1 MILRWTRRS
10 VICLD
15 LDKYNLILQE
25 SVLHLQGVLRTSLNP
40 SPFQGELP
48 SPVPHRRSGRTSG
61 ESPVLPSPQAHVPN
75 GMSWYRK
82 TGSFF
87 TRQETPF
94 HTGPTSSVTAEPRS
108 LPRVMRLN
116 SPFFTETVAKV
127 SPVSSEDDLDV
138 SITSVTRE
146 GSPEPAGP
154 RQSTRDRKK
163 IVRYPN
169 PDRS

>member
-1 MILRWTRRS
+1 MTRS
-10 VICLD
+10 VICLG
-15 LDKYNLILQE
+15 LSKYNLILQE

-48 SPVPHRRSGRTSG
+48 SPVPHRWSGRTSG
-61 ESPVLPSPQAHVPN
+61 ESPVLPSPQAHVPH
-75 GMSWYRK
+75 GTSWYRK
-82 TGSFF
+82 TGSYF

-94 HTGPTSSVTAEPRS
+94 YTGPTSSVTAGPRS
-108 LPRVMRLN
+108 LPRVVHLN
-116 SPFFTETVAKV
+116 SPSPPETVAKV
-127 SPVSSEDDLDV
+127 SPVSSEDESDV

-154 RQSTRDRKK
+154 RQSTRDRKQ
-163 IVRYPN
+163 IVRFPN